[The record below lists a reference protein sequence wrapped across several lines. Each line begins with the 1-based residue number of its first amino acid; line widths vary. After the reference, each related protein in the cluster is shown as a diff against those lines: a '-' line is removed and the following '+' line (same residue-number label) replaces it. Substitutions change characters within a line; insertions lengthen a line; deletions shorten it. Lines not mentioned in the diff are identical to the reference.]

1 MGNTPYQS
9 NAMFATRNIVE
20 PASRGRNELDLSP
33 EEPVKPRGMPTFQ
46 KAHPMP
52 DEKSSNLSEQ
62 SSNAKQKKN
71 PIQFTSNQIDE
82 LALPFNVGCPMW
94 FQFDKIDDSTGELE
108 FSVGFRTGVISAIF
122 MEVWSRE
129 VFYEV
134 KTIGA
139 GTKLTEMIPEKNLC
153 CAPKCPVNIAPP
165 ISDIQS
171 TNMQGEV
178 LMCRALSHQQVSIHS
193 VLQLKESLMREQ
205 GLLSSQD
212 DTKLLGVLDRLDRIQ
227 MSRQIL
233 IETLI
238 GKQVRKLAKLHGKS
252 DAAEK
257 AHVLV
262 RKWKG
267 IANKERNQ
275 TDAERGQ
282 TSKNSPESPCAFLY
296 TILII
301 KQGNQFYVE
310 ENVLSNR
317 VTYRNDTMAGGIEE
331 NESSNSTITTPTGL
345 R

>member
-1 MGNTPYQS
+1 
-9 NAMFATRNIVE
+9 MFATRNIVE

-33 EEPVKPRGMPTFQ
+33 EEPVKPRGIPTFQ

-94 FQFDKIDDSTGELE
+94 FQFDKIDDSTGELK
-108 FSVGFRTGVISAIF
+108 FSVGFCTGVISAIF

-212 DTKLLGVLDRLDRIQ
+212 DTKLLGVLD
-227 MSRQIL
+227 
-233 IETLI
+233 
-238 GKQVRKLAKLHGKS
+238 
-252 DAAEK
+252 
-257 AHVLV
+257 
-262 RKWKG
+262 
-267 IANKERNQ
+267 
-275 TDAERGQ
+275 
-282 TSKNSPESPCAFLY
+282 
-296 TILII
+296 
-301 KQGNQFYVE
+301 
-310 ENVLSNR
+310 
-317 VTYRNDTMAGGIEE
+317 
-331 NESSNSTITTPTGL
+331 
-345 R
+345 